1 MQPGDKQVIK
11 TQTQAADDKLSA
23 LRTYRRARGLCDLCA
38 EKWFRGHKCAPSI
51 PLQAMQEIW
60 DLFQLEALPET
71 QDLEPEESP
80 TNTTEQLFL
89 ALSSDAQ
96 RGSQGRRTI

>member
-1 MQPGDKQVIK
+1 
-11 TQTQAADDKLSA
+11 
-23 LRTYRRARGLCDLCA
+23 
-38 EKWFRGHKCAPSI
+38 
-51 PLQAMQEIW
+51 MQEIW